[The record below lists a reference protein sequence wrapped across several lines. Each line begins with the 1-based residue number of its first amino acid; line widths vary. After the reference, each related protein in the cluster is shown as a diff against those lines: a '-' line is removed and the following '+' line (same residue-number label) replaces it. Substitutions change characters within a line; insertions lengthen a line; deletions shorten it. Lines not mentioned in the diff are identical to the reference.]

1 MQVERAESRWCD
13 DEGKEK
19 AKRSM
24 NLDCFF
30 VLFFKNHVP
39 SLQLLQDALSGGVHE
54 LGATWYSSTHTAS
67 YKGETA
73 LLLT

>member
-1 MQVERAESRWCD
+1 
-13 DEGKEK
+13 
-19 AKRSM
+19 M

-30 VLFFKNHVP
+30 VLFFKNHVL

-54 LGATWYSSTHTAS
+54 LGAMWYSSTHTAS
-67 YKGETA
+67 YEGETA